1 MERKERRAGWPKGKV
16 DADRP
21 LDGAVL
27 AMIFEKSSTR
37 TRVSFDLAMRQ
48 LGGSAIILDS
58 SLVAARPGRDHRR
71 YGARPVAL
79 CRCRS

>member
-1 MERKERRAGWPKGKV
+1 MRHFLNLSNAGGEAIAAILNEAMERKERRAGWPKGKV
-16 DADRP
+16 DDDRP

-48 LGGSAIILDS
+48 LGGSAIILE
-58 SLVAARPGRDHRR
+58 
-71 YGARPVAL
+71 
-79 CRCRS
+79 